1 MTELIFGLIIYHA
14 CDVVLFRIPRPM
26 TLHCRAAELV
36 KQAPAQWLCNL
47 DELGALKR
55 HQVMLDRR
63 KRVALETE

>member
-1 MTELIFGLIIYHA
+1 
-14 CDVVLFRIPRPM
+14 M